1 MSIESVE
8 SPSPIT
14 SATTSLA
21 PASGTIDAAALRG
34 VEMFGDLRADELA
47 WIAAHSERVVLAPGE
62 LLLLSGQ
69 PAEWMFIGIEGT
81 IEVRREQLG
90 SSVPAYVFRGGDI
103 AGVIPYSRMKV
114 FVGNGRAATH
124 AVVARFPKRPSRSW
138 TWTPYPRPSSVLA
151 RPASSRRR

>member
-1 MSIESVE
+1 MTTDSVE
-8 SPSPIT
+8 YQT
-14 SATTSLA
+14 RSASTPLA
-21 PASGTIDAAALRG
+21 STSGTVDPDALRRI
-34 VEMFGDLRADELA
+34 EMFADLRPDELA
-47 WIAAHSERVVLAPGE
+47 WIASHSERVVLAPGE

-124 AVVARFPKRPSRSW
+124 AVVARFPRTLFP
-138 TWTPYPRPSSVLA
+138 
-151 RPASSRRR
+151 